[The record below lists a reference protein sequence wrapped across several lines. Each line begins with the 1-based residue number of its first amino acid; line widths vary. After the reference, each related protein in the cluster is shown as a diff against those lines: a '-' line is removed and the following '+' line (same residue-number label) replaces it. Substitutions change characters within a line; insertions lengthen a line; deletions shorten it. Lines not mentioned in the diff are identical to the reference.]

1 MRVVF
6 ATMRTAFLE
15 AWTNRRS
22 FWLQVTMMMV
32 NDLVWIAFWVL
43 LFNKVG
49 DVRGWDGRRI
59 VLLYAILTTAA
70 GLALGLLANARR
82 VGRMA
87 IAGELDPVLTL
98 PVRPLVYLLTKR
110 VDTSNLGDLIFG
122 PVLFFALSG
131 PTLER
136 TAIYVVGSLASA
148 TVLIAFLV
156 FLGSLTLLISGI
168 KGEQTDLGFQAV
180 LIFSSYPLDIF
191 GGATKFVLYTAVPAA
206 FVTGLPVRLVDDFDL
221 ATFGALL
228 GAAAFM
234 AALAAYSF
242 KLGLRRYS
250 SGALWTRV

>member
-1 MRVVF
+1 MRIVL
-6 ATMRTAFLE
+6 ASMRTALLE

-43 LFNKVG
+43 LFHKVG
-49 DVRGWDGRRI
+49 DVRGWDARRI

-70 GLALGLLANARR
+70 GIALGLLANSRR
-82 VGRMA
+82 IGRLA
-87 IAGELDPVLTL
+87 IGGELDSVLTL

-110 VDTSNLGDLIFG
+110 VDTSLMGDLIFG
-122 PVLFFALSG
+122 PFLFFALSG

-136 TAIYVVGSLASA
+136 TAIYIVGSLASA
-148 TVLIAFLV
+148 TVLVAFLV
-156 FLGSLTLLISGI
+156 LLGALTLLIGG
-168 KGEQTDLGFQAV
+168 KGEQSDLGFQAV

-191 GGATKFVLYTAVPAA
+191 GGATKFVLYTAIPAA

-221 ATFGALL
+221 ATFGVLL
-228 GAAAFM
+228 SAAAFM
-234 AALAAYSF
+234 GVLAAFSF

-250 SGALWTRV
+250 SGALWTRA